1 MLSLSTQ
8 DRMNP
13 GGANSTLDLD
23 SYQLMKEAWGEDK
36 KKKKNLMNQEFRQ
49 KTHDILQKV
58 S

>member
-1 MLSLSTQ
+1 
-8 DRMNP
+8 MNP